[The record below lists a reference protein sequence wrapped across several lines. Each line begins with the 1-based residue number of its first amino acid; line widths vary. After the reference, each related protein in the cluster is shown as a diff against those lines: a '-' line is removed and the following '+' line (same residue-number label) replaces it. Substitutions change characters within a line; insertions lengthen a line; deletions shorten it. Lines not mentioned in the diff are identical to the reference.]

1 LGSGSPLPRTSTT
14 PGRRKRLAALVGLLF
29 ATALVVAPAAH
40 GSDRIYWSNFDIGKI
55 SYANLDG
62 SGGGD
67 LATGAATVDGPMGIA
82 IDPAAGRIYWSNWG
96 YKNYIAGRGTKIS
109 WANLDGSG
117 GGDLD
122 TGDAT
127 VEGPHGVAI
136 DPVAGRIY
144 WANYGPGSQGTGTT
158 ISYANLDGSG
168 GGDLNTT
175 GATVSGPRGVAVDPA
190 AGKIYWANYGDGYG
204 TTISSANLDGSG
216 GGDLM
221 TVGATVEGPE
231 GVALDPTANKIF
243 WGNYGTP
250 DHGDTIAYANLDGSG
265 DAHDL
270 STAPITPHR
279 VHGVAIDKTRG
290 KIYWANY
297 GDTAEFS
304 GSISSANLDGTGGGA
319 NLVTTGASMNGPELP
334 ALLEVP
340 KATKAPAVSG
350 STALGSSLSCTQG
363 TWAPDDVEALL
374 YRAPH
379 DFSYRW
385 TLNGRPIPGATS
397 SSTKV
402 SGSGTYRCQV
412 TAHNAA
418 GSRTQPSPPLTVPDH
433 TPPRTTITQRPKPK
447 LRTRNRTIK
456 VEVRFTSEAG
466 ATFKCRL
473 DDSPFKSC
481 TSPYDVR
488 AKSRRGNGM
497 SHTIAVEAIDKAGN
511 VGQPATVSFRVI
523 RVRRR

>member
-1 LGSGSPLPRTSTT
+1 
-14 PGRRKRLAALVGLLF
+14 
-29 ATALVVAPAAH
+29 LVVAPAAH
-40 GSDRIYWSNFDIGKI
+40 GSDRIYWSNFDIEKI
-55 SYANLDG
+55 SWANLDG

-67 LATGAATVDGPMGIA
+67 LNTGAATMDGPMGIA
-82 IDPAAGRIYWSNWG
+82 IDPAAGRIYWANWG
-96 YKNYIAGRGTKIS
+96 YDSNYVAGGGTTIS

-122 TGDAT
+122 TGNAT
-127 VEGPHGVAI
+127 VKGPHGLAI
-136 DPVAGRIY
+136 DPAAGRVY
-144 WANYGPGSQGTGTT
+144 WANYGLLSQGGSGTK
-158 ISYANLDGSG
+158 ISYANTDGSG
-168 GGDLNTT
+168 GGDLNT
-175 GATVSGPRGVAVDPA
+175 GAATVSGPRGVAVDPA
-190 AGKIYWANYGDGYG
+190 AGRIYWANYGDGFG
-204 TTISSANLDGSG
+204 TTISYANLNGSG

-231 GVALDPTANKIF
+231 GVALDPAANKIF

-250 DHGDTIAYANLDGSG
+250 GHGDTIAYANLDGSG

-279 VHGVAIDKTRG
+279 VHGVAIDKARG

-297 GDTAEFS
+297 ESGG
-304 GSISSANLDGTGGGA
+304 GSISSANLNGTGGGA
-319 NLVTTGASMNGPELP
+319 NLVTTGASMNGPEMP

-340 KATKAPAVSG
+340 KATKPPVASVNPVLS
-350 STALGSSLSCTQG
+350 SSLKCTHG
-363 TWAPDDVEALL
+363 GWAPDSIEALL
-374 YRAPH
+374 YRAAH
-379 DFSYRW
+379 DFSYQW

-397 SSTKV
+397 SSTRV
-402 SGSGTYRCQV
+402 NASGEYRCRV

-418 GSRTQPSPPLTVPDH
+418 GSRTQTSAPLEATDT
-433 TPPRTTITQRPKPK
+433 TPPSTTITQRPKPK
-447 LRTRNRTIK
+447 LKTTNRTAK

-473 DDSPFKSC
+473 DGAPFKSC

-488 AKSRRGNGM
+488 AKSRRGNGK
-497 SHTIAVEAIDKAGN
+497 SHTIAVEAIDTAGN

-523 RVRRR
+523 RVQRR